1 MSIFSKLMSAF
12 SGGREPTATVAPAR
26 TVEPAYTIP
35 TVKFDSNRVT
45 EAVKADLRSN
55 IQKVKEFDE
64 TLLEQI
70 YDFALQSISK
80 GRDLGTLFN
89 AIMELNLPDMTKRRA
104 SEISLSLNNK
114 ATALMNRDQQVSVGI
129 KYAMWVYSQA
139 PCQMNPKNP
148 SSEDIR
154 QDAAHQAADGQRYEV
169 AKGMLLNGRWTLP
182 GRDEGCK
189 CFSQPIIPGFDS

>member
-1 MSIFSKLMSAF
+1 M
-12 SGGREPTATVAPAR
+12 
-26 TVEPAYTIP
+26 EPAYTIP

-70 YDFALQSISK
+70 YDSALQSISK

-182 GRDEGCK
+182 GARRGVQML
-189 CFSQPIIPGFDS
+189 FAAYHSRV